1 MGRAAG
7 RYNDLDPL
15 VCAKG
20 WQVQKS
26 EPGLL
31 LRSVEVHRF
40 RPWPDAFPFSVPL
53 IRDLDRI
60 EFRSPVTF
68 LVGENGCGKS
78 TLLEAMACAA
88 SAVAVGS
95 EGVGSDPTLASL
107 RELAKDL
114 RLAWSRRTHRG
125 FFMRAEDFF
134 GYARRLAAT
143 RRELESDLDEVK
155 RDYAGR
161 SPTAQAY
168 ARAAYEGQLGALR
181 QRYGEG
187 LETRSH
193 GEGFLALFRSRFV
206 PGGLYLLDEPEAPL
220 SPLRQLSFL
229 VLLDQ
234 LVRQDAQFIIATH
247 SPILMAFP
255 GATIL
260 SLDRSQV
267 EAVAYDELEHVRIT
281 QEFLANPAHYLR
293 HLLAP
298 DEP

>member
-1 MGRAAG
+1 VAT
-7 RYNDLDPL
+7 
-15 VCAKG
+15 KG
-20 WQVQKS
+20 WQVQKIAGRL
-26 EPGLL
+26 PLL
-31 LRSVEVHRF
+31 SVEVHRF
-40 RPWPDAFPFSVPL
+40 KPWRDAFPYSVPL
-53 IRDLDRI
+53 IRDLERI
-60 EFRSPVTF
+60 EFESPVTF

-78 TLLEAMACAA
+78 TLIEALACAA
-88 SAVAVGS
+88 NTVTVGS
-95 EGVGSDPTLASL
+95 EGVGSDPTLVPL

-114 RLAWSRRTHRG
+114 RLAWSRRNHRG

-143 RRELESDLDEVK
+143 RTELERDLEDVK
-155 RDYAGR
+155 RDYADR

-168 ARAAYEGQLGALR
+168 ARSGYEGQLGALQR
-181 QRYGEG
+181 RYGEG

-193 GEGFLALFRSRFV
+193 GEGFLALFQSRFV

-234 LVRQDAQFIIATH
+234 MVRQDAQFIIATH

-260 SLDRSQV
+260 SLDHGRI
-267 EAVAYDELEHVRIT
+267 EKVAYNALEHVRIT
-281 QEFLANPAHYLR
+281 QEFLADPERYLR

-298 DEP
+298 DDE